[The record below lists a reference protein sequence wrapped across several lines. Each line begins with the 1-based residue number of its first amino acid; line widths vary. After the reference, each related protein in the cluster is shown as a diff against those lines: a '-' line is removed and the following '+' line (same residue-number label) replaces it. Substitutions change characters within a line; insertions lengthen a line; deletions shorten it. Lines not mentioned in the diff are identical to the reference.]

1 MIKLKG
7 YTSWAVGL
15 SVANISKALLG
26 NMANVQAVSTIA
38 KVTDFPCWLSKPFFL
53 FLTSNVSTFISVEGG
68 KVLSRSLNDK
78 IPKIWCLGSAFIY
91 KWQPITC
98 FRHNEILAKTRSRLA
113 TATTFSRQND
123 VSSRACPVFFQP
135 LFLHETTHETSVHWS
150 FTFLIILLLLRF
162 LLKRRIIRDSGI
174 NF

>member
-53 FLTSNVSTFISVEGG
+53 FLTSNVSTLISVEGG

-91 KWQPITC
+91 KSITC

-123 VSSRACPVFFQP
+123 VSWRAFPVFFQP
-135 LFLHETTHETSVHWS
+135 RFLNETSVHWS
-150 FTFLIILLLLRF
+150 LTFLIILLLLLF

>member
-91 KWQPITC
+91 KSITC

-123 VSSRACPVFFQP
+123 VSWRAFPVFFQP
-135 LFLHETTHETSVHWS
+135 RFLNETSVHWS
-150 FTFLIILLLLRF
+150 LTFLIILLLLLF